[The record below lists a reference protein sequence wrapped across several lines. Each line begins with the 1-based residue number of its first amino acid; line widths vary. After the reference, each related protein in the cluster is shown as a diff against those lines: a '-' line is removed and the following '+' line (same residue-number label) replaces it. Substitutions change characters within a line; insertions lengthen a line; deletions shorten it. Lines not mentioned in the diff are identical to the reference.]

1 MAIPFLIHSSPPHN
15 SDIGIV
21 AILLM
26 FAGIS
31 VILTIFWVLLA
42 YDSLL
47 SSKATFP
54 AGEEEDEEL
63 EDEL

>member
-1 MAIPFLIHSSPPHN
+1 
-15 SDIGIV
+15 
-21 AILLM
+21 M

-31 VILTIFWVLLA
+31 VILTVFWVLLA

-47 SSKATFP
+47 SSKAIFP